1 MLELSGIEVRHLINE
16 INSKLIPGY
25 YVSGIVGI
33 TRDTFLFKLHHSV
46 EPDVSLM
53 LSVNGLWLTRFRFK
67 QAEES
72 DLLRYLRQEVE
83 RARIESIVQSGS
95 ERIIDLRFRHLDDRV
110 VTIIVELFGNGN
122 VILCNETMR
131 ILAVLNPIQ
140 VRHRIL
146 KKGLEYHPPPTRGAD
161 VLDLSFEQLK
171 IMRDKTE
178 PKNLDILR
186 WLGRNLSIP
195 RKFVEQIAERAKI
208 LAPDIGHISDD
219 ELARIYESILD
230 LVAKLNNE
238 NLRAIIIEDEKGKA
252 RDAIIELT
260 AGSQKSN
267 SKSESIR
274 TASFMDAVDEVLTN
288 EITDRLG
295 SVKTTEFDKQIAIIE
310 HDIEEQNKAKEQVIL
325 KSTSIRKVASRL
337 MSTVTDANN
346 ESLDNSSLRE
356 GLASDSADIV
366 LVKGKKFLEVSGER
380 VPLNGSS
387 FAKISSLLFERA
399 KELEKAC
406 GSIDVAKTKLYK
418 QLENLRNRASA
429 VQSKVRIGE
438 QTSKEWYE
446 RYRWFITSE
455 GLLSIGGRDATS
467 NSAII
472 RKHLA
477 ENDLVFHAEV
487 FGSPF
492 FILKGAKQSENVDQS
507 ILEVAQAT
515 VSFSRAWKDGLS
527 SADAYWVEPSQIKRG
542 APTGQFLPK
551 GSFVIEGKRNY
562 IKGIGINLAIGVSK
576 ASSHYV
582 MVCGPSS
589 AIKRRS
595 EIYSQLAPGGLDP
608 NALSKKVKSEL
619 VRVTLGILGI
629 EKQNSDLLNY
639 VKLLGLADI
648 TRTIPSG
655 HSKIIITEKGKSE
668 AVGSGI

>member
-16 INSKLIPGY
+16 INSKMIPGY

-72 DLLRYLRQEVE
+72 DLLRNIRQEVE
-83 RARIESIVQSGS
+83 RARFESIAQSGS
-95 ERIIDLRFRHLDDRV
+95 ERIINLRFRHLDDKV

-146 KKGLEYHPPPTRGAD
+146 KKGLEYHPPPTRGVD

-238 NLRAIIIEDEKGKA
+238 NLKAIIIEDERGKA
-252 RDAIIELT
+252 RDAIIELIP
-260 AGSQKSN
+260 GSQKSN

-274 TASFMDAVDEVLTN
+274 TASYMDAVDEVLTN

-337 MSTVTDANN
+337 MSTVTDAYN

-366 LVKGKKFLEVSGER
+366 LVKGKRFLEVSGER

-492 FILKGAKQSENVDQS
+492 FILKGAKQAENVGQS

-562 IKGIGINLAIGVSK
+562 IKGIEINLAIGVSK

-619 VRVTLGILGI
+619 VRVTLGI
-629 EKQNSDLLNY
+629 EKQDSDLLNY

-655 HSKIIITEKGKSE
+655 HSKIIITEKGRSE